1 MITQPLGEIPEKTQ
15 EAIVLHLKRQG
26 ELTVSD
32 LCSVLGITSMAVRR
46 HLTGL
51 QKDGLIESRIER
63 QTRGRPTYKYKLTDK
78 AESLFPSGGSTLAVD
93 LLDAVYEQAGHK
105 GVMELLTIRNKKRI
119 ERLKTRVNDKTL
131 GERVEEVAKIFSE
144 DGYMTEWEG
153 LPDGNFIIYQRHC
166 AVHDLAN
173 QFRQLCLMEPQM
185 MQALLGVKVTREK
198 YILRNDPLCAYLVHA
213 QEQPVELAVDVS
225 VDMPVD
231 VAVET

>member
-26 ELTVSD
+26 ELTVAD
-32 LCSVLGITSMAVRR
+32 LCAMLKITSMAVRR

-51 QKDGLIESRIER
+51 QKDGLIVSRIER

-93 LLDAVYEQAGHK
+93 LLDAVYEQGGHK

-119 ERLKTRVNDKTL
+119 ERLRTRVDGKNL
-131 GERVEEVAKIFSE
+131 AERVEEVAKIFSE
-144 DGYMTEWEG
+144 DGYMTEWER
-153 LPDGNFIIYQRHC
+153 LNDGNYIIYQRHC

-185 MQALLGVKVTREK
+185 MQALLEVKVTREK
-198 YILRNDPLCAYLVHA
+198 YILRNDPLCAYVVHTQEKPEEIVFSA
-213 QEQPVELAVDVS
+213 QSEV
-225 VDMPVD
+225 
-231 VAVET
+231 